1 MGVLCREHQ
10 RKLAGGGIKSAK
22 VYLKN
27 GKKKFVGTN
36 HLKTTESGTWWF
48 LLCFSRN
55 LGTKCFL
62 KENEGI

>member
-48 LLCFSRN
+48 LLLF
-55 LGTKCFL
+55 F
-62 KENEGI
+62 KEPGDQMLLERK